1 MKTLK
6 NIKDNYKFIFIIT
19 TVITLLIMPTKLA
32 HAEDYT
38 PLEGEGWSMSADGVM
53 TIESNRGWWNAMKNG
68 FKVNINKL
76 VIGKEVTEFRI
87 YSLPYDVP
95 SPDFFDKSDIAGYD
109 KYGEPYYEFTWST
122 DIHSNVIEVE
132 TGNPVFQVVDGLLI
146 NNTTGELVLSETR
159 VEDVNI
165 PEGVKTI
172 TRDAFSER
180 NITSVRFPSTLES
193 IGENAFAGCEKLTA
207 VDFPEGL
214 KLLKD
219 GSFAACSAIS
229 LKQFNVLRQFFLYS
243 LFLLFFP
250 LTATTTI
257 PATTSASTPAKTS
270 MIGSNTALSSAA
282 GAIVAV
288 GVLV

>member
-1 MKTLK
+1 MAKKTKVVLGMVVLV
-6 NIKDNYKFIFIIT
+6 IIG
-19 TVITLLIMPTKLA
+19 IACFGLGA
-32 HAEDYT
+32 EHAYADSFT
-38 PLEGEGWSMSADGVM
+38 PYDGEGWSMSADGVM